1 MKKKI
6 FDFLMK
12 KKEKKVQ
19 VPQSSLFLGVGNPDS
34 SSNQGKQFLELHGPW
49 WWCHGAQCTVHDQF
63 YSRGRQQA
71 EYMWMISLL
80 LAHVTQ
86 LVLEYT
92 VLAYSYIIV
101 TIWKKL
107 LISLGPTIWFCQ
119 NHSAGQCSS
128 STKDHQTVTL
138 TSSHGYQQGTHT
150 TNKITANR
158 WHHMD
163 INGTHTTRDWQDYC
177 QQVTSHGHQPDTPN
191 TSLTGLLPTAGITRT
206 PTRHTHHVTDRITAD
221 RWHHTDTNRTH
232 TLHITDRITANRWHH
247 THYTSLTGLLPTGD
261 IIHQWDNI
269 RKGQN
274 T

>member
-1 MKKKI
+1 MDLLRVWSEVHKSDTFSSSHAGLESNVWHAFLSSHAFLTLKKI
-6 FDFLMK
+6 FDFLMKK

-101 TIWKKL
+101 TICEK
-107 LISLGPTIWFCQ
+107 SC
-119 NHSAGQCSS
+119 
-128 STKDHQTVTL
+128 
-138 TSSHGYQQGTHT
+138 
-150 TNKITANR
+150 
-158 WHHMD
+158 
-163 INGTHTTRDWQDYC
+163 
-177 QQVTSHGHQPDTPN
+177 
-191 TSLTGLLPTAGITRT
+191 
-206 PTRHTHHVTDRITAD
+206 
-221 RWHHTDTNRTH
+221 
-232 TLHITDRITANRWHH
+232 
-247 THYTSLTGLLPTGD
+247 
-261 IIHQWDNI
+261 
-269 RKGQN
+269 
-274 T
+274 